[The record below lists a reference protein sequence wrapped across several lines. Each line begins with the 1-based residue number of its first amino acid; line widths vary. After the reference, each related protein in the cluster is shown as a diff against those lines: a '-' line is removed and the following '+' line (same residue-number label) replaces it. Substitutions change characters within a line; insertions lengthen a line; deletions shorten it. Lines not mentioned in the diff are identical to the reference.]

1 MPIGNW
7 YLDTADFTET
17 ITDER
22 AGRRLARSRAR
33 APSGADTF
41 RRFKVELHEEYPD
54 LLPARYAFRDV
65 RDVRAKRRAVE
76 WLVDN
81 SLGPPLPE

>member
-33 APSGADTF
+33 APSAGSRSSYTRSIPTCYPRGTRSATSAPGAAPSIGSSTT
-41 RRFKVELHEEYPD
+41 RSAHRFLNDRPVG
-54 LLPARYAFRDV
+54 A
-65 RDVRAKRRAVE
+65 
-76 WLVDN
+76 
-81 SLGPPLPE
+81 